1 MWYRPVKRA
10 FDFCAA
16 LAALIVF
23 ALPMLAVAALVRWSM
38 GSPVL
43 FRQRRVGRGEQIFS
57 VFKFRTMRNA
67 VGADGRPLPDAERL
81 TAAGRF
87 LRKSSLD
94 ELPQLLNVLR
104 GDMSLV
110 GPRPLL
116 VEYLEVYTPRER
128 HRHDVLPGITGL
140 AQVNGRN
147 RAGWDERLE
156 MDVQY
161 VERQSPLLDA
171 QILCQTVAKVL
182 ARSDTEFADA
192 AVAPL
197 TEHRRRQQASTAPQ
211 PAGPG

>member
-1 MWYRPVKRA
+1 MWYPPVKRA
-10 FDFCAA
+10 FDFCSAA
-16 LAALIVF
+16 VALLVF
-23 ALPMLAVAALVRWSM
+23 ALPMLALAALVRWSM

-43 FRQRRVGRGEQIFS
+43 FRQRRVGKDERIFS

-67 VGADGRPLPDAERL
+67 NGSDGRPLPDAERL
-81 TAAGRF
+81 TSVGRF
-87 LRKSSLD
+87 LRKTSLD

-128 HRHDVLPGITGL
+128 RRHDVLPGITGL

-147 RAGWDERLE
+147 RANWDDRLE

-161 VERQSPLLDA
+161 VERQGPLLDL
-171 QILCQTVAKVL
+171 QILGKTVTKVL

-197 TEHRRRQQASTAPQ
+197 TEHRRRQRSAEC
-211 PAGPG
+211 GPSAV

>member
-1 MWYRPVKRA
+1 MWYPPVKRA
-10 FDFCAA
+10 FDFCSAA
-16 LAALIVF
+16 VALLVF
-23 ALPMLAVAALVRWSM
+23 ALPMLALAALVRWSM

-43 FRQRRVGRGEQIFS
+43 FRQRRVGKDERIFS

-67 VGADGRPLPDAERL
+67 NGSDGRPLPDAERL
-81 TAAGRF
+81 TSVGRF
-87 LRKSSLD
+87 LRKTSLD

-104 GDMSLV
+104 GEMSLV

-128 HRHDVLPGITGL
+128 RRHDVLPGITGL

-147 RAGWDERLE
+147 RANWDDRLE

-161 VERQSPLLDA
+161 VERQGPLLDL
-171 QILCQTVAKVL
+171 QILGKTVTKVL

-197 TEHRRRQQASTAPQ
+197 TEHRRRQRSAEC
-211 PAGPG
+211 GPSAV

>member
-16 LAALIVF
+16 LLALVVF
-23 ALPMLAVAALVRWSM
+23 ALPMLCLAVLVRWSM

-43 FRQRRVGRGEQIFS
+43 FRQRRIGKDDKIFS
-57 VFKFRTMRNA
+57 VFKFRTMRDA
-67 VGADGRPLPDAERL
+67 VGPDGRPLPDAERL
-81 TAAGRF
+81 TKVGRL
-87 LRKSSLD
+87 LRKTSLD

-128 HRHDVLPGITGL
+128 RRHEVLPGITGL

-147 RAGWDERLE
+147 RAGWDDRLE

-161 VERQSPLLDA
+161 VERQSPLLDL
-171 QILCQTVAKVL
+171 QILGKTVAKVL

-197 TEHRRRQQASTAPQ
+197 TEHRRRQRAVSE
-211 PAGPG
+211 

>member
-1 MWYRPVKRA
+1 MWYPSVKRA
-10 FDFCAA
+10 FDFCSAA
-16 LAALIVF
+16 VALLVF
-23 ALPMLAVAALVRWSM
+23 ALPMLALAALVRWSM

-43 FRQRRVGRGEQIFS
+43 FRQRRVGKDERIFS

-67 VGADGRPLPDAERL
+67 NGSDGRPLPDAERL
-81 TAAGRF
+81 TSIGRF
-87 LRKSSLD
+87 LRKTSLD

-128 HRHDVLPGITGL
+128 RRHDVLPGITGL

-147 RAGWDERLE
+147 RANWDDRLE

-161 VERQSPLLDA
+161 VERQGPLLDL
-171 QILCQTVAKVL
+171 QILGKTVTKVL

-192 AVAPL
+192 AAAPL
-197 TEHRRRQQASTAPQ
+197 TEHRRRQRAAES
-211 PAGPG
+211 GPSAV

>member
-1 MWYRPVKRA
+1 MWYPPVKRA
-10 FDFCAA
+10 FDFCSSAVA
-16 LAALIVF
+16 LFVF
-23 ALPMLAVAALVRWSM
+23 AVPMLALAVLVRWSM

-43 FRQRRVGRGEQIFS
+43 FRQRRVGKGERIFS

-67 VGADGRPLPDAERL
+67 NGADGRPLPDAERL
-81 TAAGRF
+81 TSVGRF
-87 LRKSSLD
+87 LRKTSLD

-116 VEYLEVYTPRER
+116 IEYLDVYTPRER
-128 HRHDVLPGITGL
+128 RRHDVLPGITGL

-147 RAGWDERLE
+147 RASWDDRLE

-161 VERQSPLLDA
+161 VERQGPLLDL
-171 QILCQTVAKVL
+171 QILGKTVAKVL

-197 TEHRRRQQASTAPQ
+197 TEHRRRQRLAEG
-211 PAGPG
+211 GPSAV

>member
-16 LAALIVF
+16 LAALVVF
-23 ALPMLAVAALVRWSM
+23 ALPMVCLAVLVRWSM

-43 FRQRRVGRGEQIFS
+43 FRQRRIGKDDKIFS
-57 VFKFRTMRNA
+57 VFKFRTMRDA
-67 VGADGRPLPDAERL
+67 VGPDGRPLPDAERL
-81 TAAGRF
+81 TTVGRL
-87 LRKSSLD
+87 LRKTSLD

-116 VEYLEVYTPRER
+116 VEYLDVYTPRER
-128 HRHDVLPGITGL
+128 RRHDVLPGITGL

-147 RAGWDERLE
+147 RAGWDDRLE

-161 VERQSPLLDA
+161 VERQSPLLDL
-171 QILCQTVAKVL
+171 QILGKTVAKVL

-197 TEHRRRQQASTAPQ
+197 TEHRRRQRASQTN
-211 PAGPG
+211 